1 MSPADIDVVSG
12 PAPGP
17 QDKPKAPEP
26 AKAPAEAKPAP
37 AAQKP
42 APAATPAP
50 PAPAK
55 PAVPAAAPKV
65 SAADI
70 ERWFVESFHGSVVA
84 QNTQTFNH
92 VRRAVDELKRRLSAG

>member
-42 APAATPAP
+42 APAATPA
-50 PAPAK
+50 A
-55 PAVPAAAPKV
+55 KV